1 MVNEEEI
8 YKTYHGDEER
18 GFKLLLS
25 AYQEPIYYFI
35 RRMVVDHDDAEDVM
49 QETFIRVYRNLGRF
63 RRESSLSSWIYKIA
77 SNECMRFLNHRKKEL
92 TATELLDDALI
103 STLKASEYVDY
114 DQQMAVHFQEALLRL
129 PDKQRLV
136 FNLRYYDELEYDEIS
151 KITGMKAA
159 TLKVDFH
166 YAKEKIKNYMTKE

>member
-1 MVNEEEI
+1 
-8 YKTYHGDEER
+8 
-18 GFKLLLS
+18 
-25 AYQEPIYYFI
+25 
-35 RRMVVDHDDAEDVM
+35 
-49 QETFIRVYRNLGRF
+49 
-63 RRESSLSSWIYKIA
+63 
-77 SNECMRFLNHRKKEL
+77 MRFLNHRKKEL
-92 TATELLDDALI
+92 TATELLSDALI

-151 KITGMKAA
+151 KITGMKAT

>member
-8 YKTYHGDEER
+8 YKTYHGDEDR

-92 TATELLDDALI
+92 TATELLSDALI

-151 KITGMKAA
+151 KITGMKAT